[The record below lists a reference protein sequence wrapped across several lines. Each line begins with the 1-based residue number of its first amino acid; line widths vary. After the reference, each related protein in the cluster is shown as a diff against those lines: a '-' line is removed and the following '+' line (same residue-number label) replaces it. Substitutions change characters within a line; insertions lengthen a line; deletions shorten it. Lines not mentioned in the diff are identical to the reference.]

1 MRSGPTTLNRSLS
14 ATNSSAAVPRPD
26 PVQRSLSFSTPQN
39 PRGSKITAVIV
50 NSNPATP
57 QTPGTPGSPG
67 DVDLDDDSF
76 AVPESPASTVGGS
89 KVRYFREIYLLIL
102 GKYAQFLLARYHFF
116 KLKFA
121 FTKVCIIDH
130 LS

>member
-14 ATNSSAAVPRPD
+14 ATNSSAVVATRD
-26 PVQRSLSFSTPQN
+26 PIQRSLSFSTPQN

-67 DVDLDDDSF
+67 YVDLDDDSF
-76 AVPESPASTVGGS
+76 AVPESPASTAAGS
-89 KVRYFREIYLLIL
+89 KVRYFKEIYLLIF
-102 GKYAQFLLARYHFF
+102 GKWA
-116 KLKFA
+116 
-121 FTKVCIIDH
+121 
-130 LS
+130 